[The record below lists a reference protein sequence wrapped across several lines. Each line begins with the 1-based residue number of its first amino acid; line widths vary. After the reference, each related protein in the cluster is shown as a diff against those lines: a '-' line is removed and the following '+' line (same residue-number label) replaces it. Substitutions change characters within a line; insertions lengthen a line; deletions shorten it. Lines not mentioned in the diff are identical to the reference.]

1 MYVSKQDISFDEMD
15 VKVKY
20 VGFSVWD
27 ENENEIGTV
36 LDYVDIKNN
45 HLLIVEINN
54 REVMIPAHDALI
66 IKVMKKD
73 KIIQLQIPE
82 GLLDLNNESE
92 IS

>member
-1 MYVSKQDISFDEMD
+1 MFQNRTFHEMD

-66 IKVMKKD
+66 IKVMKKE

-92 IS
+92 VS

>member
-66 IKVMKKD
+66 INVMKKE

>member
-1 MYVSKQDISFDEMD
+1 MYVLKQDISFDEMD

-82 GLLDLNNESE
+82 GLLDLNNESK

>member
-73 KIIQLQIPE
+73 KIIQLKIPE
-82 GLLDLNNESE
+82 GLLDLNNGSE